1 LSKESSTQP
10 SSDGPKEDVPDL
22 RSPLERFRTKPKK
35 TLSVTDL
42 ISPSWCELQYWYSL
56 TKHGKKRTTPAMRQG
71 SAVHKTLEDQVHQ
84 TISVDVQT
92 KEDAWGLRIW
102 NVIQGLRTLRA
113 TGLTREL
120 EIWGLVD
127 GLVVNGVIDE
137 LSYICPDRE
146 LEEAAGPGLINKS
159 VVPPDQTTI
168 GRYFQPALS
177 QKNGPGV
184 LKNLNSLVKKTSRI
198 YLTDVKTRGVNTV
211 PRGAAFRPTL
221 MQLMLYHRLLS
232 DLAANKVDPAVIFD
246 RYNLES
252 AKSFSDAFIAQL
264 GNLNETFHEASS
276 DPDPS
281 QEPLTDPTQAQDAI
295 QLLLD
300 HNSLTKLWALMT
312 QEFQRTMTNGAG
324 SIGSILKV
332 EYRAQRDGSVMGIKT
347 FLYDDEVIQSYLAD
361 EIRWWRGEREAQG
374 VCEEEAYKC
383 GSCEF
388 AEECT
393 WRKEKIQEA
402 TQRHRTRTRS
412 VV

>member
-1 LSKESSTQP
+1 MH
-10 SSDGPKEDVPDL
+10 
-22 RSPLERFRTKPKK
+22 KK
-35 TLSVTDL
+35 
-42 ISPSWCELQYWYSL
+42 
-56 TKHGKKRTTPAMRQG
+56 
-71 SAVHKTLEDQVHQ
+71 LEDQVHQ
-84 TISVDVQT
+84 TVAVDVQT

-113 TGLTREL
+113 TGMTREL
-120 EIWGLVD
+120 EIWGLVE

-137 LSYICPDRE
+137 LSYMCPDRE
-146 LEEAAGPGLINKS
+146 LEEAAGPGLINKN

-168 GRYFQPALS
+168 ESYLQPAFS
-177 QKNGPGV
+177 QNNGPGV
-184 LKNLNSLVKKTSRI
+184 LRNLKSLVKKTSQI

-232 DLAANKVDPAVIFD
+232 DLAAKKVDPATIFD
-246 RYNLES
+246 RYSLDS
-252 AKSFSDAFIAQL
+252 VKTFSDSFIAQF
-264 GNLNETFHEASS
+264 GNLNETFSETSS
-276 DPDPS
+276 DPDSS
-281 QEPLTDPTQAQDAI
+281 QEPFSDPTQAQDAI

-312 QEFQRTMTNGAG
+312 QEFERTMTNGAA
-324 SIGSILKV
+324 SIGSVLKV

-393 WRKEKIQEA
+393 WRKEKIEEA
-402 TQRHRTRTRS
+402 TQRHRTRTSS